1 MPAVHNFARKHSSSS
16 KFGEIK
22 IVRERTDTILE
33 TMPRNIQNDNNKSRE
48 VNQWVFIAPGL

>member
-1 MPAVHNFARKHSSSS
+1 MPAVHNFARKHSSSG